1 MNIAETLD
9 ERGRKYGT
17 YMGLATIA
25 QDLKQVARS
34 GASYHLLDPDMAESL
49 DMIFNKVARI
59 VNGCPFHKDSWHD
72 IVGYAQLVNTRLEK
86 ME

>member
-17 YMGLATIA
+17 YIGLATIA

-34 GASYHLLDPDMAESL
+34 GANYHLLDPDMAESL

-59 VNGCPFHKDSWHD
+59 VNGCPFYRDSWHD
-72 IVGYAQLVNTRLEK
+72 IVGYAELVNTRLGK

>member
-9 ERGRKYGT
+9 ERGRKYGI
-17 YMGLATIA
+17 YMGLATVA

-49 DMIFNKVARI
+49 DMIFNKIARI
-59 VNGCPFHKDSWHD
+59 VNGDPFYKDSWHD
-72 IVGYAQLVNTRLEK
+72 IIGYAQLVDTRLEK